1 MKITVVKA
9 EDAEVWCDES
19 ESFVFKVVSTYYFKD
34 AFGNYVWLSS
44 RSRQECLDYI
54 KSEYGGKYAL
64 CTARQGK
71 GSGSNTATGTSCRK
85 GQRSYN

>member
-1 MKITVVKA
+1 MRITIVKA

-19 ESFVFKVVSTYYFKD
+19 ESFVFKVISTYYFKD
-34 AFGNYVWLSS
+34 AFGNYVWMSS

-64 CTARQGK
+64 CTARQSK
-71 GSGSNTATGTSCRK
+71 GSGNLTCSGVGTRK